1 MGTSA
6 SKPSKNGVLLLCKDR
21 IEHTKLAIDSR
32 YALSAAHLSY
42 IQSLRSV
49 GAGLR
54 KFAEA
59 DLLLESSLSTS
70 EVEKSPSHSSYASPS
85 PSGLVECVGS
95 PLSASPLTPTAANMS
110 YMRATGVSS
119 VSVTLDHQSATHF
132 SEEDSLTFPLPPP
145 PPPPLDI
152 YSSWDFFGPAGVTG
166 KVSAPTAESH
176 QSLEVNRMIGLR
188 QIKEVEEVIPFKE
201 EGLDI
206 YKKKTM
212 DKSYLEITNQ
222 EPQST
227 GLIEEKSHKDRG
239 TRSASTAFSGSVDA
253 IATIA
258 GSDPRGSTV
267 KNATLPKELCPERED
282 FSEFITHRAKDFV
295 SSMRDIENRF
305 LRAAEAGDEVS
316 RMLETK
322 KIRLGISTETIGRPH
337 AYQVLVILNQVCC
350 TGETSQKQGV
360 YHIASNLMGYLGSNQ
375 NAVKIITWNRSISSL
390 SSSSKSPLAKATND
404 DAEDTGSDF
413 VDEFSMI
420 SGSHSSTLE
429 RLYAWERKLY
439 DEIKASERIRRVYD
453 QKCNQLRH
461 QIARDLSTKLID
473 KTRTVVKD
481 LHSRS
486 RVAIHSVDSISK
498 RIEKMRDEELH
509 PQLMELVQGPITST
523 PLLTFSTPFP
533 LLAPTKDGSTTKAEW
548 FIVRSDYGEAVIEA
562 HNLRMCYPT
571 QGNGAVNEDEL
582 DIEDFL
588 GDGVIQWDMEEAL
601 LRWELC
607 ALTKLIR
614 MWKAMLES
622 HHTQFIKISL
632 AYYAKTSAVATQSEV
647 YKQALVHLERELE
660 YFSSRFANWVDA
672 HKSYVE
678 ALNGWLQKCILQP
691 QERRKGRKKPLFPP
705 RQAISPPIFVVLSDW
720 LSGLNSIPTE
730 ELLDSIKG
738 TVLVIHDA
746 LEHQVE
752 DNKAGKVPDEPEKI
766 GEPDSK
772 GEVSCKRHL
781 NLDGL
786 QTSLTCVFDRL
797 TKFSEAALKV
807 YEDVKQS
814 NEIACIAYSNA
825 GMRYLL

>member
-21 IEHTKLAIDSR
+21 IEHTKLVVDSR

-85 PSGLVECVGS
+85 PSGFVECVGS
-95 PLSASPLTPTAANMS
+95 PLSASPLTPTAANMN
-110 YMRATGVSS
+110 YMRAAGVSS

-132 SEEDSLTFPLPPP
+132 AAEDSLTFPLPPP

-152 YSSWDFFGPAGVTG
+152 DSSWDFFGPAGATG

-176 QSLEVNRMIGLR
+176 QSLKVNRMIGLR
-188 QIKEVEEVIPFKE
+188 QIKEVEVVPFKE

-206 YKKKTM
+206 YKKKM
-212 DKSYLEITNQ
+212 ENKSFLEITNQ

-227 GLIEEKSHKDRG
+227 DLIEEKSHKDRG

-253 IATIA
+253 IVTIA
-258 GSDPRGSTV
+258 GSDPCGSTV
-267 KNATLPKELCPERED
+267 KNAKLPKDICSERED

-322 KIRLGISTETIGRPH
+322 KIRLGISTETIGRSH

-350 TGETSQKQGV
+350 TGETSQKQG
-360 YHIASNLMGYLGSNQ
+360 GSNQ
-375 NAVKIITWNRSISSL
+375 DAVKIITWNRSISSL

-404 DAEDTGSDF
+404 DAEDTSSDF
-413 VDEFSMI
+413 VEEFSMI

-429 RLYAWERKLY
+429 RIYAWEQKLY
-439 DEIKASERIRRVYD
+439 DEIKASDRIRRVYD

-461 QIARDLSTKLID
+461 QIAQDLSAQLID

-481 LHSRS
+481 LHSRL

-509 PQLMELVQGPITST
+509 PQLMELVQG
-523 PLLTFSTPFP
+523 
-533 LLAPTKDGSTTKAEW
+533 
-548 FIVRSDYGEAVIEA
+548 
-562 HNLRMCYPT
+562 
-571 QGNGAVNEDEL
+571 
-582 DIEDFL
+582 
-588 GDGVIQWDMEEAL
+588 
-601 LRWELC
+601 
-607 ALTKLIR
+607 LIR

-632 AYYAKTSAVATQSEV
+632 AYYAKAPAVATRSEV
-647 YKQALVHLERELE
+647 YKQALIHLEHELE
-660 YFSSRFANWVDA
+660 YFSSHFSNWVDA
-672 HKSYVE
+672 HKSYVD

-738 TVLVIHDA
+738 TVSVIHNA
-746 LEHQVE
+746 LGHLE
-752 DNKAGKVPDEPEKI
+752 DNETGKVPDEPEKI
-766 GEPDSK
+766 EEPNGK
-772 GEVSCKRHL
+772 EETNCKRHL

-786 QTSLTCVFDRL
+786 QTSLTCIFDKL
-797 TKFSEAALKV
+797 AKFSEATLKV
-807 YEDVKQS
+807 YEDVKKS

>member
-42 IQSLRSV
+42 IQSLRNV

-227 GLIEEKSHKDRG
+227 GLIEEKSHKDSG
-239 TRSASTAFSGSVDA
+239 TRSAFSGSVDA
-253 IATIA
+253 IVTIA

-350 TGETSQKQGV
+350 TGETSQKQG
-360 YHIASNLMGYLGSNQ
+360 GSNQ

-404 DAEDTGSDF
+404 DAEDTSSDF

-509 PQLMELVQGPITST
+509 PQLMELVQG
-523 PLLTFSTPFP
+523 
-533 LLAPTKDGSTTKAEW
+533 
-548 FIVRSDYGEAVIEA
+548 
-562 HNLRMCYPT
+562 
-571 QGNGAVNEDEL
+571 
-582 DIEDFL
+582 
-588 GDGVIQWDMEEAL
+588 
-601 LRWELC
+601 
-607 ALTKLIR
+607 LIR

-632 AYYAKTSAVATQSEV
+632 AYYAKTSAVATRSEV

-752 DNKAGKVPDEPEKI
+752 DNKTGKVPDEPEKI

-772 GEVSCKRHL
+772 GEASCKRHL

>member
-350 TGETSQKQGV
+350 TGETSQKQG
-360 YHIASNLMGYLGSNQ
+360 GSNQ

-509 PQLMELVQGPITST
+509 PQLMELVQG
-523 PLLTFSTPFP
+523 
-533 LLAPTKDGSTTKAEW
+533 
-548 FIVRSDYGEAVIEA
+548 
-562 HNLRMCYPT
+562 
-571 QGNGAVNEDEL
+571 
-582 DIEDFL
+582 
-588 GDGVIQWDMEEAL
+588 
-601 LRWELC
+601 
-607 ALTKLIR
+607 LIR